1 MKNTIQMI
9 VALLCAG
16 GTLVLLYFLATS
28 EFNFQD
34 VAFGKYYGIL
44 GVLAAVSFIILTQ
57 NDDNEET
64 NPAKEKAKK

>member
-9 VALLCAG
+9 VALICAG
-16 GTLVLLYFLATS
+16 GTLGLLYFLATS
-28 EFNFQD
+28 ELNFQD
-34 VAFGKYYGIL
+34 VTFGKYYGIL
-44 GVLAAVSFIILTQ
+44 GILAAISFIILTQ

>member
-16 GTLVLLYFLATS
+16 GTLGLLYFLGIS
-28 EFNFQD
+28 EWNFQD

-44 GVLAAVSFIILTQ
+44 GILAAVSFIILTQ

>member
-9 VALLCAG
+9 VALICAG
-16 GTLVLLYFLATS
+16 GTLGILYLLATS
-28 EFNFQD
+28 ELNFQD
-34 VAFGKYYGIL
+34 ASFGKYYGIL
-44 GVLAAVSFIILTQ
+44 GVLAAISFIILTQ